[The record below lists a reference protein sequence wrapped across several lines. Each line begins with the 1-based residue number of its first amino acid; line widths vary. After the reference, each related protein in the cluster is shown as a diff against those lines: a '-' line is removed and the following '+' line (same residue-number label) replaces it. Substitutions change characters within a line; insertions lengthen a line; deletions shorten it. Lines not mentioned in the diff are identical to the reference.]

1 MYYIALIIVFHLHQI
16 YELFIIIS
24 SFLLII
30 IEVVLTIYIVF

>member
-16 YELFIIIS
+16 YELFIIIN